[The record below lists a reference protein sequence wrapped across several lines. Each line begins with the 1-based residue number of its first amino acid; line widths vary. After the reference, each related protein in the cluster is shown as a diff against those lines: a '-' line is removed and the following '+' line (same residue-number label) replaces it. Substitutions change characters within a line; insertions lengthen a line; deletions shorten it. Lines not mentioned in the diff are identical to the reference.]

1 MLRAEIDGQQLKQ
14 AVDLMKKFDP
24 DLRKFFIKD
33 MRSALTPM
41 ANSIAAS
48 VPTKPPLS
56 GFGSHSGRTAWGPVK
71 SSVHVT
77 PASRKSLARM
87 QVFGAADRQASL
99 KIAEL
104 AGTRGR
110 FVQGPRGRTMIDRL
124 QGRFPLSAGGKGG
137 RFVWNAFIDNRPTML
152 HFADKVLVKYSKH
165 INKFFLGL
173 RS

>member
-1 MLRAEIDGQQLKQ
+1 MLRAEIDRQQLRN

-24 DLRKFFIKD
+24 ELRRFFIKD
-33 MRSALTPM
+33 LKKDLAPM

-71 SSVHVT
+71 ASVHVT
-77 PASRKSLARM
+77 PSSRKSLARM

-110 FVQGPRGRTMIDRL
+110 FVQGPRGQTMIDRL
-124 QGRFPLSAGGKGG
+124 QGRFPLSARGKGG
-137 RFVWNAFIDNRPTML
+137 RFVWRAFIDNRPQML

-173 RS
+173 RN

>member
-1 MLRAEIDGQQLKQ
+1 MLRAEIDSGQLKAALVFIKQ
-14 AVDLMKKFDP
+14 FDP
-24 DLRKFFIKD
+24 ELRKFFIKD
-33 MRSALTPM
+33 MKSGLTSM
-41 ANSIAAS
+41 ANDIAGA

-110 FVQGPRGRTMIDRL
+110 FVQGPRGATMIDRL
-124 QGRFPLSAGGKGG
+124 EGRFKLSVGGKGG
-137 RFVWNAFIDNRPTML
+137 RFVWKAFIDNRPKML
-152 HFADKVLVKYSKH
+152 HFADKVLVKYSNH

-173 RS
+173 GN